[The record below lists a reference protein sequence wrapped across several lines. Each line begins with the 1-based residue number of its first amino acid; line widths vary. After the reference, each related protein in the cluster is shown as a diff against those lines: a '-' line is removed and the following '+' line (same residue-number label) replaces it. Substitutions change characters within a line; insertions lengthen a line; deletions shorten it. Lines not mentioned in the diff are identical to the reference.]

1 MNSAEIYMA
10 EKGLNHVIKVLNNA
24 PTDAHYYNGVHYIKD
39 FRTND
44 HESDFSAGYTH
55 RYSFFQGK
63 EWQGCACKPDAVDRF
78 IVLSTLKDLVVA
90 HEHIATYPS
99 LENAKEQYLEQLGA
113 HAENAVFLGDC
124 IRAVEASSKQALLRY
139 QKSEIK
145 RLTIWNGNQETT
157 IKDLHAENA
166 ALKDQLNAIDL
177 LMQKWLDNPSNYSGM
192 NIYEAMARIKRA
204 LLEHSKKEFK
214 KGGAMITTSAEFM
227 ERYRAE
233 IYVLQN
239 RIGEALNLF
248 EYPTESWDEIANK
261 AVKVLRGEHEQ

>member
-1 MNSAEIYMA
+1 MNSTEIYMA

-44 HESDFSAGYTH
+44 HGSDFSAGYTH

-78 IVLSTLKDLVVA
+78 IALSTLKDLVVA

-99 LENAKEQYLEQLGA
+99 LESAKEQYLEQLGA
-113 HAENAVFLGDC
+113 HDENAVFLGDC
-124 IRAVEASSKQALLRY
+124 IRAVEKSSKQALLRY

-166 ALKDQLNAIDL
+166 ALKDQLDGIVA
-177 LMQKWLDNPSNYSGM
+177 LMQKWLDSPHIYIDM
-192 NIYEAMARIKRA
+192 NVYEAMARIKA
-204 LLEHSKKEFK
+204 VLLGHSKE
-214 KGGAMITTSAEFM
+214 
-227 ERYRAE
+227 
-233 IYVLQN
+233 
-239 RIGEALNLF
+239 NL
-248 EYPTESWDEIANK
+248 TK
-261 AVKVLRGEHEQ
+261 AAKVLRGEHEQ